1 MKRYTFTLEETQEIK
16 AARKKNRDKN
26 VEKRLAALEMRAEGK
41 QNKEI
46 NKLHIPENIELFYI
60 ETVQPNSKP
69 TIPASLPIKKRH
81 SFKGWYTVK
90 TGGKLYNTVT
100 SITASTTFYA
110 QFEANRYVVTWNLGT
125 GQSETTE
132 QTYGEKLLL
141 PKDPER
147 KNAEF
152 LGWFTE
158 ATGGTQV
165 GCLSLAGE
173 TGFSLIGE
181 ADSRT
186 ERLTCGWLCGG

>member
-1 MKRYTFTLEETQEIK
+1 MKLSSRT
-16 AARKKNRDKN
+16 ASRRSPHRSPSKK
-26 VEKRLAALEMRAEGK
+26 G
-41 QNKEI
+41 
-46 NKLHIPENIELFYI
+46 
-60 ETVQPNSKP
+60 
-69 TIPASLPIKKRH
+69 H

-110 QFEANRYVVTWNLGT
+110 QFEANQYVVTWNLGT

-173 TGFSLIGE
+173 IGFSLIGE

-186 ERLTCGWLCGG
+186 D

>member
-1 MKRYTFTLEETQEIK
+1 MIW
-16 AARKKNRDKN
+16 D
-26 VEKRLAALEMRAEGK
+26 
-41 QNKEI
+41 
-46 NKLHIPENIELFYI
+46 
-60 ETVQPNSKP
+60 
-69 TIPASLPIKKRH
+69 
-81 SFKGWYTVK
+81 
-90 TGGKLYNTVT
+90 
-100 SITASTTFYA
+100 
-110 QFEANRYVVTWNLGT
+110 LGT

-186 ERLTCGWLCGG
+186 D

>member
-69 TIPASLPIKKRH
+69 TSPASLPIKKGH

-110 QFEANRYVVTWNLGT
+110 QFEANQYVVTWNLST

-186 ERLTCGWLCGG
+186 D

>member
-1 MKRYTFTLEETQEIK
+1 MFAKLEGLEKKYMELEQALAQPDVYNDQDQYRKLTKAHADLRDVVELFRRHRSLTQELEENKQLLHDSDPDIK
-16 AARKKNRDKN
+16 AMAQ
-26 VEKRLAALEMRAEGK
+26 EELAAAEAELPELEHK
-41 QNKEI
+41 
-46 NKLHIPENIELFYI
+46 
-60 ETVQPNSKP
+60 
-69 TIPASLPIKKRH
+69 IK
-81 SFKGWYTVK
+81 V
-90 TGGKLYNTVT
+90 
-100 SITASTTFYA
+100 
-110 QFEANRYVVTWNLGT
+110 
-125 GQSETTE
+125 
-132 QTYGEKLLL
+132 LLL

-186 ERLTCGWLCGG
+186 D